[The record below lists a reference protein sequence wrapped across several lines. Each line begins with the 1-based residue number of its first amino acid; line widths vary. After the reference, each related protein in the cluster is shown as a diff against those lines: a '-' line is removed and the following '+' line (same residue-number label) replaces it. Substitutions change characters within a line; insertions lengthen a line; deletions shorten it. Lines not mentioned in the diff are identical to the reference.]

1 MAAWA
6 ETEVDTDTGGN
17 VGRGGVIEIFGPG
30 YGGGVIEVPFGP
42 GYGGGEGDD
51 AVVPDDDFRRILI
64 PFDPIRMQEDSSCL
78 YR

>member
-17 VGRGGVIEIFGPG
+17 EG
-30 YGGGVIEVPFGP
+30 GGGVIEVPFGPP

>member
-1 MAAWA
+1 MAAA
-6 ETEVDTDTGGN
+6 VAEVDTDTGGN
-17 VGRGGVIEIFGPG
+17 VGGGV
-30 YGGGVIEVPFGP
+30 VEVPFG

-78 YR
+78 YK